1 MRLNKSPAPHIRFQD
16 SNRTLMWDMILALAV
31 LYGIA
36 YLSYGWRTIV
46 LGGTAIGA
54 AVICDAL
61 CVLLRGRRPNIW
73 DFSPVVTGMILA
85 LTMPATIPYPIVAAS
100 AAFAIL
106 IAKHPFG
113 GTGHNLFNP
122 AAAGFAFAATCW
134 PGQTFSYPTPFQHL
148 PVFGTITAQL
158 QENPVFVL
166 KVGGLPSN
174 DPTDLLLGNYPGP
187 MGATNILVILACMLF
202 LIYCKTIRWQ
212 LPVCFLG
219 SCALMAFLFPR
230 VGSGRG
236 LQSIIYELMSGLLCF
251 GAVFMATDP
260 VTSPKRTSSMA
271 IYGTFAGILTML
283 FRYLGGYE
291 STLPFALL
299 LSNTLAPAID
309 RYSEQAYR
317 LLRRKKVEAA
327 NH

>member
-1 MRLNKSPAPHIRFQD
+1 
-16 SNRTLMWDMILALAV
+16 
-31 LYGIA
+31 
-36 YLSYGWRTIV
+36 
-46 LGGTAIGA
+46 
-54 AVICDAL
+54 
-61 CVLLRGRRPNIW
+61 
-73 DFSPVVTGMILA
+73 
-85 LTMPATIPYPIVAAS
+85 
-100 AAFAIL
+100 
-106 IAKHPFG
+106 
-113 GTGHNLFNP
+113 
-122 AAAGFAFAATCW
+122 
-134 PGQTFSYPTPFQHL
+134 
-148 PVFGTITAQL
+148 
-158 QENPVFVL
+158 
-166 KVGGLPSN
+166 
-174 DPTDLLLGNYPGP
+174 
-187 MGATNILVILACMLF
+187 
-202 LIYCKTIRWQ
+202 
-212 LPVCFLG
+212 
-219 SCALMAFLFPR
+219 MAFLFPR

-251 GAVFMATDP
+251 GAVFMTTDP